1 MEYTLR
7 TENMQRALLSH
18 SLELNSSKQL
28 RDISSSLGL
37 QPPGFILENSM
48 A

>member
-7 TENMQRALLSH
+7 TENMQRPLLSH

-28 RDISSSLGL
+28 RDISSLGL
-37 QPPGFILENSM
+37 QPPGFILANSM